1 MHPLPDEPSPKDQL
15 QDTGET
21 PPVVVAVKLSD
32 TPASTG
38 FGLALALTLRVLS
51 TVIAVEGE
59 VDFEPT
65 ESATVTVAMNV
76 PAEA

>member
-1 MHPLPDEPSPKDQL
+1 VHPLPDEPSPKDQL

-21 PPVVVAVKLSD
+21 PQVDVAVKLSD

-38 FGLALALTLRVLS
+38 FGLALAMTLSALS
-51 TVIAVEGE
+51 TVMDVERE

-65 ESATVTVAMNV
+65 ESVTVTVVVNV
-76 PAEA
+76 PVEV